1 MLSSLTT
8 ASVQF
13 TAFVL
18 VAIQLLAALPWVH
31 ALAPGGLRGLF
42 KNPTNI
48 GIALGILVGGTELAA
63 LFIGF
68 KGQSEGLSWNGRYY
82 AAALH
87 VQLIVD
93 FCLLAPA
100 ALALNWPHRGYV
112 AAGLTVVGLVIASLA
127 WPLGYVHG
135 FIGVVG
141 LALVASALL
150 LLVTSPK
157 GGAVA
162 LAAFR
167 EGIRQPM
174 FWLVTVFAVL
184 LMALSI
190 VIPYFTFGDDYK
202 MMKQIGYDI
211 IMLAAALFG
220 VLAASMS
227 ISEEIEGRTA
237 ITLLSKPIN
246 RRQFLIGKFLG
257 ILLACLAMS
266 LILAWHLNWALLAMP
281 EFDAINKT
289 DDPLPMQARTTFVQ
303 PLQSVFSSPAG
314 KSVAEGIGLWTAE
327 SVAHSFGVILGIGQV
342 MILVAIAAALATRL
356 PFVINLVVCL
366 MLYFLGHL
374 APVVVKVTEKGDGG
388 GIGRGLV
395 RFLGQLFD
403 TLLPALEFFNMG
415 PAVIREIP
423 LNLWQ
428 FGWYVLTV
436 LGYSLIYTVIALL
449 VGLLLFEDRDLA

>member
-1 MLSSLTT
+1 MLSSLTNPST
-8 ASVQF
+8 QF

-18 VAIQLLAALPWVH
+18 VAIQLLAALPWVR

-48 GIALGILVGGTELAA
+48 GIALGVLLGGTELAA
-63 LFIGF
+63 MYIGL
-68 KGQSEGLSWNGRYY
+68 KGQSEGLAWNGRVY
-82 AAALH
+82 AAVLH
-87 VQLIVD
+87 LQLIID

-100 ALALNWPHRGYV
+100 ALALNWPSRGY
-112 AAGLTVVGLVIASLA
+112 AAGGLALVGLAVSALY
-127 WPLGYVHG
+127 WPLHFAPG

-141 LALVASALL
+141 LAVVACGLF

-174 FWLVTVFAVL
+174 FWLITLFGIL

-220 VLAASMS
+220 VLAASIS

-246 RRQFLIGKFLG
+246 RRQFLIGKFMG

-266 LILAWHLNWALLAMP
+266 LILAWHFNWALLAMP

-289 DDPLPMQARTTFVQ
+289 DDPLPAQARATFIQ
-303 PLQSVFSSPAG
+303 PLQQVFTSQAG
-314 KSVAEGIGLWTAE
+314 RAVAEGIGLWTAE

-342 MILVAIAAALATRL
+342 MVLVAVAAALATRL
-356 PFVINLVVCL
+356 PFVVNLVVCL

-374 APVVVKVTEKGDGG
+374 APVVVKVTEKAEGG
-388 GIGRGLV
+388 GVGRGLV
-395 RFLGQLFD
+395 RVLGQLFD

-436 LGYSLIYTVIALL
+436 LGYSLIYTAIALL